1 MTLKKDY
8 KVLRELGKE
17 HTIPLLEIL
26 CTRGWTTASEAA
38 LGLCIHISTAQSYLE
53 SLKDK
58 NLIRSRVRPNRA
70 RLVEYSLL
78 DKSIQVNI
86 DFEAMIS
93 KKYKVAHDRAK
104 KLFIREKKGA
114 KVSYEWDE
122 EERKIVMINFMEKS
136 KSFGRMGV
144 SHSLKLTDV
153 EGRFLWLLP
162 QSTEEPKN
170 VLKIAQEVNLT
181 NPTDIIRI
189 MNLIEMLNI
198 EKIIVI
204 HEGGR

>member
-1 MTLKKDY
+1 MTLKKDH
-8 KVLRELGKE
+8 KVLKELGKE

-26 CTRGWTTASEAA
+26 YARGWTTASEAA
-38 LGLCIHISTAQSYLE
+38 LGLSIHISTAQSYLE
-53 SLKDK
+53 SLKNK

-70 RLVEYSLL
+70 RLVEYSLIN
-78 DKSIQVNI
+78 KSIQVNI

-93 KKYKVAHDRAK
+93 KKYEIAHNKAK
-104 KLFIREKKGA
+104 RLFIKEKKGA
-114 KVSYEWDE
+114 KVSYEWNE
-122 EERKIVMINFMEKS
+122 EKRKIVMINYMEKS

-144 SHSLKLTDV
+144 SHNLKLTDV

-162 QSTEEPKN
+162 QSTEDPKN
-170 VLKIAQEVNLT
+170 VLKIAQEAKLT
-181 NPTDIIRI
+181 NPVDIIKI
-189 MNLIEMLNI
+189 MELIEILTI